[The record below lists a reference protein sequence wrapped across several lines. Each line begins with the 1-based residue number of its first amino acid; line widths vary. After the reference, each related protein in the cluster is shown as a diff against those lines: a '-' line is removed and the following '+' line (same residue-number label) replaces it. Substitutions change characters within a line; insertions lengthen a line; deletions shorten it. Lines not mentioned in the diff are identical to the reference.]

1 MGQRTPPTDARGAR
15 TARYRHHQLR
25 LSGLV
30 LLNGFGFARFL
41 GFGRGLGFVG
51 PDMGNCFGLGC
62 SLHQASPTI
71 SITSTLPTCLHGVM
85 QNHQLE
91 TLSTGQPKTARPD
104 FLSAGPISSTVSR
117 RHPPIASAT
126 AMRVTAIGAKT
137 QRKRLDRSAH
147 RAEKRRCR
155 VRMLRVHSMI
165 RRAPSA
171 WATTDTAQGEKC
183 LFNRQNQ
190 AILMTDGS
198 PLGECR
204 LERSRDGVL
213 LA

>member
-1 MGQRTPPTDARGAR
+1 MVADQPATQVDQDRCPRRPSRPRHHLPAGRGGRHRPDGAR
-15 TARYRHHQLR
+15 H
-25 LSGLV
+25 
-30 LLNGFGFARFL
+30 
-41 GFGRGLGFVG
+41 
-51 PDMGNCFGLGC
+51 P
-62 SLHQASPTI
+62 
-71 SITSTLPTCLHGVM
+71 
-85 QNHQLE
+85 
-91 TLSTGQPKTARPD
+91 
-104 FLSAGPISSTVSR
+104 R

-165 RRAPSA
+165 RRAPSV

-183 LFNRQNQ
+183 LVNRQNQ

-204 LERSRDGVL
+204 LRQLPRHNPRELSGFEVG
-213 LA
+213 AV